1 MCVRL
6 LHFGGVVFLFLLLL
20 LLFLFF
26 FFLSG
31 WFLFFKGVMSWGG
44 KSNYSFSQGSYPR
57 VHLTWF
63 ECVADSEELS
73 WKIAKVRRE
82 S

>member
-1 MCVRL
+1 MCSFTAFWRGC
-6 LHFGGVVFLFLLLL
+6 FFVFVTVTVIS
-20 LLFLFF
+20 FF